1 MKNPILIIL
10 ILLDVAV
17 FVFWVFNPVTR
28 ILWIAIG
35 LAVVALVYGVGCWIA
50 KKMWSH

>member
-1 MKNPILIIL
+1 MKNPILIIM

-17 FVFWVFNPVTR
+17 FVFWVFNPVAR

-35 LAVVALVYGVGCWIA
+35 LAVVALVYGVLCLIA